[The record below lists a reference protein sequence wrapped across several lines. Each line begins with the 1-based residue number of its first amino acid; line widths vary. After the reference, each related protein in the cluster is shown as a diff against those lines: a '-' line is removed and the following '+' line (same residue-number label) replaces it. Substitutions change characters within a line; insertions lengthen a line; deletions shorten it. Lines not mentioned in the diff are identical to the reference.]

1 MEYLPT
7 PYRPQPGPPPPPPP
21 PTVHVVFSPSMTNK
35 QEQVGITAIIA
46 AVLLGLVGGYVLRDR
61 ERGPPR

>member
-1 MEYLPT
+1 
-7 PYRPQPGPPPPPPP
+7 
-21 PTVHVVFSPSMTNK
+21 MTNK